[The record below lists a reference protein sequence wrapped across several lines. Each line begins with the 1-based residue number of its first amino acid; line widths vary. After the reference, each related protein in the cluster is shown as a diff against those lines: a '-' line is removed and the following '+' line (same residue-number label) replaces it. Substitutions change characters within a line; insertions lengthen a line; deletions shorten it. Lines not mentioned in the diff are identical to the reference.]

1 MFTPQFTDY
10 RPTISPITILTTAPH
25 HHHTNIPLPPSYH
38 HTILPP
44 HLITIIP
51 TYPYHHLTII
61 LHNHS
66 TQLSYTLNFQ
76 KPLPQDLKTKTHP
89 TKTPKHK
96 KKSEAPPIPHTSHPI
111 PPHYTF
117 TPILNPPN
125 KSTLHTRN
133 TQSTSQIPR
142 RNPKYNPKHK
152 APPKSHTEILNTIQ
166 AKAS

>member
-1 MFTPQFTDY
+1 MVELDMFTPQFTDY

-96 KKSEAPPIPHTSHPI
+96 K
-111 PPHYTF
+111 
-117 TPILNPPN
+117 
-125 KSTLHTRN
+125 
-133 TQSTSQIPR
+133 
-142 RNPKYNPKHK
+142 NPKHRPYPTPHILYPPTTLSPQFSTRLINQPFTAAIHK
-152 APPKSHTEILNTIQ
+152 APPKSHAEIPNTIQ
-166 AKAS
+166 NTKHLPNPTPKS